1 MGTPNP
7 ALDKLPAFAVEL
19 RGIELEILPAKGEKG
34 IFIKTP
40 QNGSESRT
48 GQRAK
53 PGKGKVKAKENKGVT
68 EIARANL
75 CATTGARG
83 LDIVDTLPPETFP
96 MMVLKGEQKGK
107 GKGQHRYR
115 PKP

>member
-1 MGTPNP
+1 M
-7 ALDKLPAFAVEL
+7 
-19 RGIELEILPAKGEKG
+19 LEIPPAKGEKG
-34 IFIKTP
+34 RFTRMLR
-40 QNGSESRT
+40 NGSGSKAD
-48 GQRAK
+48 QLAK
-53 PGKGKVKAKENKGVT
+53 AGKGKAKAKAKERKVATAT
-68 EIARANL
+68 ERANL

-83 LDIVDTLPPETFP
+83 MDIVDTLPPATFP